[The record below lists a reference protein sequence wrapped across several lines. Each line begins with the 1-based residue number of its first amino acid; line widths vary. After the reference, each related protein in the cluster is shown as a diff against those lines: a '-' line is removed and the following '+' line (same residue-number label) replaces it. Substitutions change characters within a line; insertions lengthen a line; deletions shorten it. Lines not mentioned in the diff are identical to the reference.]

1 MNVNNQITI
10 VIVIYNS
17 SNIILDCLKSLNNF
31 KIIIV
36 DNGKNS
42 KILDQLKIRNNITI
56 ITPGKNIGMGRGAN
70 FAFQSIRTDFFL
82 LLSPDTKIEENSI
95 LKLYSTALN
104 NDNCAI
110 SAPLNFSDPNSFG
123 ILPEKRDLYEKNK
136 NKINFNKDNLNIRP
150 EGEVCVDITKGCAL
164 LIKSK
169 YFKEVGGFSEKFF
182 LFWEEVDLCKRFLKK
197 N

>member
-1 MNVNNQITI
+1 
-10 VIVIYNS
+10 
-17 SNIILDCLKSLNNF
+17 
-31 KIIIV
+31 
-36 DNGKNS
+36 
-42 KILDQLKIRNNITI
+42 
-56 ITPGKNIGMGRGAN
+56 MGRGAN

-123 ILPEKRDLYEKNK
+123 ILPEKRSLYEKNK
-136 NKINFNKDNLNIRP
+136 NVASIFSYHVNDPSRYGVV
-150 EGEVCVDITKGCAL
+150 E
-164 LIKSK
+164 
-169 YFKEVGGFSEKFF
+169 FSENKRIKPQQEGTSTSNTTPRPISSKHEAVFF
-182 LFWEEVDLCKRFLKK
+182 RTEANLCRTGA